1 MYRDIPPDLLRVVEP
16 VVCAHGLELVDAS
29 VKQGRAGPRV
39 LIVLD
44 TASGDGRVLVDQCAV
59 VSREVGHGLDAADL
73 VRGSYTLEV
82 TSPGVDRTLGREV
95 DFERVVG
102 REVRVE
108 TREPLGG
115 RKRFKGELLAFERG
129 EARVRTE
136 TGDFGIPFTEIVRA
150 QAFYP
155 QESKRKARG

>member
-16 VVCAHGLELVDAS
+16 VVRGHGLELVDAS
-29 VKQGRAGPRV
+29 VKQGRGGSRV

-115 RKRFKGELLAFERG
+115 RRFKGELLAFERG
-129 EARVRTE
+129 DARVRTE
-136 TGDFGIPFTEIVRA
+136 TGEFSIPFTEIVRA

-155 QESKRKARG
+155 QEPKRKAKG